1 MRLRSHLIVL
11 VGAAVLPLLLFA
23 AIIVRQDV
31 LERRDIMDR
40 GMQDTVRA
48 LSLSVD
54 GEVKT
59 SLAVLQTLASSPF
72 LDRGDLAH
80 FHEICA
86 RTMRNRPDAYVV
98 LFDPTGKVLLNS
110 SRSYGAALPNP
121 LTSTR
126 PAGADVR
133 YPEVPLGGGDPV
145 KNVLESGTPVV
156 SDLFISLVTRAPRIS
171 LDVPVVRAAEL
182 RYVLEMSIDAAEFT
196 RVLQAQ
202 RPPADSVLTLVDRRG
217 VVIARTRDA
226 PGRVGKRV
234 TAEFAQL
241 ISASDVGSAL
251 GHSSKGVPVY
261 RVHARS
267 SFSGWTTSL
276 GIARSV
282 ALAPLSNT
290 LALLA
295 TGAALAILLGLAAA
309 LVVGRRI
316 STPLSALARA
326 AGKLARGEQPQVE
339 LHSVRELAELH
350 GALVAAG
357 ASARQVDEV
366 QAASRAKDEFLAM
379 LSHELRNPLAA
390 LTAAAHVLKV
400 ADPASDESAKAA
412 AVVERQ
418 TRHMSRL
425 ISDLLDISRITHG
438 RFALDRERF
447 DLAEAVARL
456 INVWRVWGRFERHQ
470 VALQTT
476 PVRIDADRARVDQI
490 IANLLDNALKFTPVG
505 KTVHVTVEPAPG
517 AALLRVADE
526 GVGLAPAARQR
537 IFELFVQEGPASEGG
552 LGIGLALV
560 KRLAE
565 IHGGSVGVESAGPG
579 KGSMFTV
586 QLPSVPAPPAAQSPA
601 PAHRGAARTVLV
613 VEDNDDA
620 RHMLVAALSLDGHQV
635 HAAPDGE
642 SGLQLAERSPPDVA
656 LIDIRLPGIDGYEVA
671 RRLRA
676 ANDSRRITLVA
687 LTGFG
692 QTEDRRRAFDA
703 GFDAHLVK
711 PVNSERL
718 KRVIAELQ

>member
-23 AIIVRQDV
+23 VVIVRQD
-31 LERRDIMDR
+31 LAERREIMDR

-48 LSLSVD
+48 LSLGVD

-59 SLAVLQTLASSPF
+59 SLAVLQTLAGSPF
-72 LDRGDLAH
+72 LDRGDLGH

-86 RTMRNRPDAYVV
+86 RTMRARPDAYVV
-98 LFDPTGKVLLNS
+98 LFDPSGKVLLNS

-121 LTSTR
+121 LTATR
-126 PAGADVR
+126 PAGADPR

-145 KNVLESGTPVV
+145 KNVLESGASVV
-156 SDLFISLVTRAPRIS
+156 SDLFISLVTHGPRIS
-171 LDVPVVRAAEL
+171 LDVPVVRAGEL

-202 RPPADSVLTLVDRRG
+202 RPPADSVLSLVDRRG
-217 VVIARTRDA
+217 ILIARTRDA

-234 TAEFAQL
+234 GAEFAQQM
-241 ISASDVGSAL
+241 SGSDVGS
-251 GHSSKGVPVY
+251 GISHTTKGMPIY
-261 RVHARS
+261 RAHARS
-267 SFSGWTTSL
+267 PLSGWTTSL
-276 GIARSV
+276 GVPRTV

-295 TGAALAILLGLAAA
+295 GGAAIAIVLGLAAA
-309 LVVGRRI
+309 LVIGRRI
-316 STPLSALARA
+316 SSPISALARA
-326 AGKLARGEQPQVE
+326 AGKLARGEEAKLNVAALRELDE
-339 LHSVRELAELH
+339 LHRALA
-350 GALVAAG
+350 AAG

-390 LTAAAHVLKV
+390 LTAAAHVLKI
-400 ADPASDESAKAA
+400 ADPASDEAAKAA

-438 RFALDRERF
+438 KFALDRERF
-447 DLAEAVARL
+447 DLGEAVTRL
-456 INVWRVWGRFERHQ
+456 VNVWRVWGRFERHN
-470 VALQTT
+470 VALHTK
-476 PVRIDADRARVDQI
+476 PVWIDADRARIDQI
-490 IANLLDNALKFTPVG
+490 IANLLDNALKFTPTG
-505 KTVHVTVEPAPG
+505 KTVHVTVEPGQG

-526 GVGLAPAARQR
+526 GVGLAPEARQR
-537 IFELFVQEGPASEGG
+537 IFELFVQEGPAADGG

-565 IHGGSVGVESAGPG
+565 IHGGSASVESAGPG
-579 KGSMFTV
+579 KGAMFTV
-586 QLPSVPAPPAAQSPA
+586 QLPTVPAPAAAQLPA
-601 PAHRGAARTVLV
+601 TVHRGAGRTVLI

-620 RHMLVAALSLDGHQV
+620 RHMLVAALALDGHQV

-642 SGLQLAERSPPDVA
+642 SGLALAEHSPPDVA

-676 ANDSRRITLVA
+676 THERHRIALIA

-692 QTEDRRRAFDA
+692 QSEDRRRAFDA

-711 PVNSERL
+711 PVNADRL
-718 KRVIAELQ
+718 KRVMAELQ

>member
-1 MRLRSHLIVL
+1 VRLRSHLILL

-23 AIIVRQDV
+23 VVIVRQDV
-31 LERRDIMDR
+31 AERREIMDR
-40 GMQDTVRA
+40 GMRNTVRA
-48 LSLSVD
+48 LSLAVD

-59 SLAVLQTLASSPF
+59 SLSVLQTLAASPF

-80 FHEICA
+80 FHEICVRA
-86 RTMRNRPDAYVV
+86 MRDRPDAYVV

-110 SRSYGAALPNP
+110 GRSYGAALPNP
-121 LTSTR
+121 LTGTR
-126 PAGADVR
+126 PAGADSR
-133 YPEVPLGGGDPV
+133 YPDVPLGGGDPL
-145 KNVLESGTPVV
+145 KNVLASGAPVV
-156 SDLFISLVTRAPRIS
+156 SDLFISLVTRAPRIG
-171 LDVPVVRAAEL
+171 LDVPVVRAGEL
-182 RYVLEMSIDAAEFT
+182 RYVLEMSIDASEFT

-202 RPPADSVLTLVDRRG
+202 RPPADSVLSLVDRRG
-217 VVIARTRDA
+217 IVIARTRDA
-226 PGRVGKRV
+226 PVRVGK
-234 TAEFAQL
+234 AIAPQFAQQV
-241 ISASDVGSAL
+241 SGSDVGS
-251 GHSSKGVPVY
+251 GIGPSSTGTPVY

-267 SFSGWTTSL
+267 PLSGWTTSL
-276 GIARSV
+276 GVAKSV

-290 LALLA
+290 VALLA
-295 TGAALAILLGLAAA
+295 GGAGSAILLGLAAA
-309 LVVGRRI
+309 LIIGRRI
-316 STPLSALARA
+316 SAPISALAGA
-326 AGKLARGEQPQVE
+326 AGKLARGEQAEVNVGAVGELDE
-339 LHSVRELAELH
+339 LHA
-350 GALVAAG
+350 ALVAAG

-366 QAASRAKDEFLAM
+366 HAASRAKDEFLAM

-390 LTAAAHVLKV
+390 LTAAAHVLKI
-400 ADPASDESAKAA
+400 AEPASDEAMKAG

-438 RFALDRERF
+438 KFALDCERF
-447 DLAEAVARL
+447 DLAEAVTRL
-456 INVWRVWGRFERHQ
+456 VNVWRVWGRFERHS
-470 VALQTT
+470 VALRAA
-476 PVRIDADRARVDQI
+476 PVWVDADRARIDQI
-490 IANLLDNALKFTPVG
+490 IANLLDNALKFTPSG

-517 AALLRVADE
+517 MALLRVADQ
-526 GVGLAPAARQR
+526 GVGLAPEARQR
-537 IFELFVQEGPASEGG
+537 IFELFVQEGAAADGG

-565 IHGGSVGVESAGPG
+565 IHGGSAAVESAGPG
-579 KGSMFTV
+579 KGAMFTV
-586 QLPSVPAPPAAQSPA
+586 QLPSLPAPTVTQLPATAQ
-601 PAHRGAARTVLV
+601 RGASRTVLV

-620 RHMLVAALSLDGHQV
+620 RHMLVAALALDGHQV

-676 ANDSRRITLVA
+676 ANERRRIALVA

-711 PVNSERL
+711 PVNAERL